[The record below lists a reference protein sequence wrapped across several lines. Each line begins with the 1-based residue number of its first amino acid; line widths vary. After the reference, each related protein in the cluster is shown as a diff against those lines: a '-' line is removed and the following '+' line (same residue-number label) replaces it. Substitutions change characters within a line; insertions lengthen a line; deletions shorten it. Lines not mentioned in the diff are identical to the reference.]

1 MAGQIRGEE
10 PKVETTVN
18 REGRETGTLAGGTP
32 RAFFLARP
40 SALLRVEGA
49 TVLAGSALLYWLNGG
64 SWWLFALLLLAPD
77 ASMLG
82 YLGGPRLGAAIYNVF
97 HSYPLP
103 AVLAAFGLLG
113 GSPLAVSLALVWFA
127 HIGMDGLA
135 GYGLKYPTAFEDTHL
150 GRV

>member
-1 MAGQIRGEE
+1 M
-10 PKVETTVN
+10 KTTMD
-18 REGRETGTLAGGTP
+18 REGRETNALVAGGP

-40 SALLRVEGA
+40 ATLLRAEGM
-49 TVLAGSALLYWLNGG
+49 TMLIGSVLLYWLYGG
-64 SWWLFALLLLAPD
+64 SWWLFLLLLLVPD

-82 YLGGPRLGAAIYNVF
+82 YLGGPRFGAMAYNAF

-113 GSPLAVSLALVWFA
+113 GFPLALVVALVWFA
-127 HIGMDGLA
+127 HIGMDRTI

>member
-1 MAGQIRGEE
+1 M
-10 PKVETTVN
+10 ETTVN
-18 REGRETGTLAGGTP
+18 REGRETGAPAGGAT
-32 RAFFLARP
+32 RAFLLARP

-49 TVLAGSALLYWLNGG
+49 TVLAGSALLYWLGG
-64 SWWLFALLLLAPD
+64 GTWWLFALLLLAPD

-82 YLGGPRLGAAIYNVF
+82 YLGGPRIGASVYNAF

-127 HIGMDGLA
+127 HIGMDRAL
-135 GYGLKYPTAFEDTHL
+135 GYGLKYPTAFGDTHL

>member
-1 MAGQIRGEE
+1 MD
-10 PKVETTVN
+10 
-18 REGRETGTLAGGTP
+18 RERRDTNALVVGGRP

-40 SALLRVEGA
+40 AALLRAEGM
-49 TVLAGSALLYWLNGG
+49 TMLVGSALLYWLYGG
-64 SWWLFALLLLAPD
+64 SWWLFLLLLLVPD

-82 YLGGPRLGAAIYNVF
+82 YLGGPRFGAVAYNAF

-113 GSPLAVSLALVWFA
+113 GFPLALAVALVWFA
-127 HIGMDGLA
+127 HIGLDRTV
-135 GYGLKYPTAFEDTHL
+135 GYGLKYPTAFGDTHL

>member
-1 MAGQIRGEE
+1 M
-10 PKVETTVN
+10 KTTMN
-18 REGRETGTLAGGTP
+18 REGRETNELVEGGP

-40 SALLRVEGA
+40 AVLLRAEGM
-49 TVLAGSALLYWLNGG
+49 TMLVGSALLYWLYGG
-64 SWWLFALLLLAPD
+64 SWWLFFLLLLVPD

-82 YLGGPRLGAAIYNVF
+82 YLGGPRFGAVAYNAF

-113 GSPLAVSLALVWFA
+113 GFPLALVVALVWFA
-127 HIGMDGLA
+127 HIGMDRTV

>member
-1 MAGQIRGEE
+1 MDR
-10 PKVETTVN
+10 
-18 REGRETGTLAGGTP
+18 GRETDALLASGGT

-40 SALLRVEGA
+40 AALLRVEGM
-49 TVLAGSALLYWLNGG
+49 TMLLGSALLYWLHGG
-64 SWWLFALLLLAPD
+64 SWWLFLLLLLAPD

-82 YLGGPRLGAAIYNVF
+82 YLAGPRFGAAAYNAF

-113 GSPLAVSLALVWFA
+113 GFTLALAVALVWFA
-127 HIGMDGLA
+127 HIGMDRTL
-135 GYGLKYPTAFEDTHL
+135 GYGLKYPTAFGDTHL

>member
-1 MAGQIRGEE
+1 M
-10 PKVETTVN
+10 KSKVN
-18 REGRETGTLAGGTP
+18 RERQETGAPAGGA
-32 RAFFLARP
+32 RWEHLLERP

-49 TVLAGSALLYWLNGG
+49 TVLAGSVLLYWLHGG

-82 YLGGPRLGAAIYNVF
+82 YLGGPRLGAAIYNTF

-103 AVLAAFGLLG
+103 AALAAFGLLG
-113 GSPLAVSLALVWFA
+113 SSPLAVSLALVWFA

-135 GYGLKYPTAFEDTHL
+135 GYGLKYPTAFRDTHL

>member
-1 MAGQIRGEE
+1 M
-10 PKVETTVN
+10 KSKVN
-18 REGRETGTLAGGTP
+18 RERQKTGELAGGAP
-32 RAFFLARP
+32 WAYLLARP
-40 SALLRVEGA
+40 SVLLRVEGA
-49 TVLAGSALLYWLNGG
+49 TVLAGSVLLYWLNGG

-82 YLGGPRLGAAIYNVF
+82 YLGGPRFGAEIYNVF

-103 AVLAAFGLLG
+103 AALAAFGLLG
-113 GSPLAVSLALVWFA
+113 GSPLALSLALVWFA

-135 GYGLKYPTAFEDTHL
+135 GYGLKYPTAFGDTHL

>member
-1 MAGQIRGEE
+1 MDR
-10 PKVETTVN
+10 
-18 REGRETGTLAGGTP
+18 GRETDALLASGGT

-40 SALLRVEGA
+40 AALLRAEGMA
-49 TVLAGSALLYWLNGG
+49 MLLGSVLLYWLYGG

-82 YLGGPRLGAAIYNVF
+82 YLAGPRFGAAAYNAF
-97 HSYPLP
+97 HFYPLP

-113 GSPLAVSLALVWFA
+113 GSPLALSLALMWFA
-127 HIGMDGLA
+127 HIGMDRA
-135 GYGLKYPTAFEDTHL
+135 IGYGLKYPTAFGDTHL